1 MTLKLAGF
9 SKQPCCSRLQNL
21 STLLELHV
29 SPSLSLSLRTNTH
42 THTIP
47 INTTKK
53 PREASTRALIFLP
66 HSLPSSSTLSTPAYM
81 GGSTNLPPGFH
92 FFPSDEELVIHFLR
106 RKAAL
111 LPCRPDIV
119 PTLPQNR
126 YDPWEL
132 NALQAGN
139 QWYFFS
145 QATQSR
151 TSRNGCWN
159 PIGADEAV
167 SSGGSHVGLKKT
179 LVFSI
184 GEPFQ
189 ATKTN
194 WVMHEYHLLDGN
206 GGTSSSG
213 SSRKRSHKKKDH
225 PDKECSNWVVCRV
238 FESSYDSQVSFHE
251 EDMELSCLDE
261 VFLSLD
267 DYDEVSLP
275 KN

>member
-1 MTLKLAGF
+1 
-9 SKQPCCSRLQNL
+9 
-21 STLLELHV
+21 
-29 SPSLSLSLRTNTH
+29 
-42 THTIP
+42 
-47 INTTKK
+47 
-53 PREASTRALIFLP
+53 
-66 HSLPSSSTLSTPAYM
+66 M

-119 PTLPQNR
+119 PTLPQNH

-132 NALQAGN
+132 NGKALQAGN

-225 PDKECSNWVVCRV
+225 PDKVSAAYMLSHLT
-238 FESSYDSQVSFHE
+238 FSYSAFSSIIYA
-251 EDMELSCLDE
+251 
-261 VFLSLD
+261 
-267 DYDEVSLP
+267 
-275 KN
+275 